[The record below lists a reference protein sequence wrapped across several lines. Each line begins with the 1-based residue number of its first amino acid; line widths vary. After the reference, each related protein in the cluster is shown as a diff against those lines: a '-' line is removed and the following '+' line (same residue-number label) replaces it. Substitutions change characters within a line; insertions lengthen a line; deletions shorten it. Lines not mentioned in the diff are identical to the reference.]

1 MKKTLLAA
9 ALLAGFA
16 TAGVAQAET
25 SVTLYGILDTG
36 YGYSQMKYSHTNA
49 AGVAYDAKTTS
60 SGLKDGFLNGN
71 RFGLKGSEDLG
82 DGLRAI
88 FQLEQGF
95 NIGDGTFAADTRQFH
110 RQAYVGLA
118 SDNWGTFTMGRQYNF
133 GDGYH
138 DASFGSSFGDTDKAF
153 GAKSVRVDKM
163 FKYETPDFAGFKA
176 GIGYAAGQSVDR
188 ESVNGVAATAAATDD
203 RSNYLTVGLKYAN
216 GPIFAGAT
224 YDRVG
229 SSGQVQNGWN
239 TTTNAPQDAQY
250 NVTNWMISGGYD
262 FEVVKL
268 GLGYGQDRNGKLN
281 GMLGSV
287 TNNPAARGF
296 NVDGFKSHNYYVGL
310 SAPLGGGTAAVTW
323 TRSSSNL
330 DDVYNDQD
338 NTYKT
343 QNIYAAKYSYPL
355 SKRTAVYAYG
365 AYGTGIAYLDGQK
378 GKEAGIGLNHKF

>member
-36 YGYSQMKYSHTNA
+36 YGYSQYKYDHNN
-49 AGVAYDAKTTS
+49 VNLKNTTS
-60 SGLKDGFLNGN
+60 GLRDGFLSGN

-88 FQLEQGF
+88 FVLEQGF
-95 NIGDGTFAADTRQFH
+95 TIGNGEPNSSKQFH
-110 RQAYVGLA
+110 RQAFVGLS

-138 DASFGSSFGDTDKAF
+138 DANFGSSFGDMDKAF

-163 FKYETPDFAGFKA
+163 FKYETPNFAGFQA
-176 GIGYAAGQSVDR
+176 GIGYAADGSVLRTNNALVTTGSFDKVTGLPKTTTK
-188 ESVNGVAATAAATDD
+188 EVTGD
-203 RSNYLTVGLKYAN
+203 RSNYLTAGLKYSN

-229 SSGQVQNGWN
+229 GSGTGNDF
-239 TTTNAPQDAQY
+239 A
-250 NVTNWMISGGYD
+250 VTNWMISGGYD

-281 GMLGSV
+281 GMLGTDFGGV
-287 TNNPAARGF
+287 LGDTKAFGI
-296 NVDGFKSHNYYVGL
+296 DGFKSHNYYVGL
-310 SAPLGGGTAAVTW
+310 SAPLGGGTAVATW

-330 DDVYNDQD
+330 DDAYADANPG
-338 NTYKT
+338 KT
-343 QNIYAAKYSYPL
+343 LDTKAQNIYSLKYTYPL
-355 SKRTAVYAYG
+355 SKRTEVYAYG
-365 AYGTGIAYLDGQK
+365 AYGTGVAYLDGLK
-378 GKEAGIGLNHKF
+378 AKEAGIGMRHKF

>member
-36 YGYSQMKYSHTNA
+36 YGYSQYKYSHTDA
-49 AGVAYDAKTTS
+49 AGNSYNAKATS
-60 SGLKDGFLNGN
+60 SGIRDGFLSGN

-88 FQLEQGF
+88 FVLEQGF
-95 NIGDGTFAADTRQFH
+95 NIGTAKPADKDRQFN
-110 RQAYVGLA
+110 RQAFVGLA
-118 SDNWGTFTMGRQYNF
+118 SDSWGTFTMGRQYNF

-153 GAKSVRVDKM
+153 GAKSVRVDQM
-163 FKYETPDFAGFKA
+163 FKYETPNFAGFQA
-176 GIGYAAGQSVDR
+176 GIGYGTNGQSAVKR
-188 ESVNGVAATAAATDD
+188 ASFNGVANTAVAGDD
-203 RSNYLTVGLKYAN
+203 RANYLTVGLKYAN

-224 YDRVG
+224 YDRQG
-229 SSGQVQNGWN
+229 SSGQDQFAYDP
-239 TTTNAPQDAQY
+239 TNVNANALGLVGSHY

-281 GMLGSV
+281 GM
-287 TNNPAARGF
+287 
-296 NVDGFKSHNYYVGL
+296 
-310 SAPLGGGTAAVTW
+310 
-323 TRSSSNL
+323 
-330 DDVYNDQD
+330 
-338 NTYKT
+338 
-343 QNIYAAKYSYPL
+343 
-355 SKRTAVYAYG
+355 
-365 AYGTGIAYLDGQK
+365 
-378 GKEAGIGLNHKF
+378 AG